1 MKKLLSMLCFV
12 AMTATAQTNVPFS
25 EIGEEQSENWREYL
39 QYAVPCTKDECCVCG
54 MNISIKF
61 EKSKPAT
68 YQWVSNVVADWCNLY
83 IENLEGYVTDDKPI
97 GKINVVTYKSG
108 MTSEAL
114 EAAYGNSFKKLMT
127 TAMKNR
133 ACEKAPY
140 GPYAESIK
148 IEPIWKDANR
158 VTFSIKTAFDYSG
171 SNGYTRGTRLVT
183 LNNQGKELRTLAA
196 LGVNMPD
203 FKQRVFRKLKAL
215 KAENGAYLDAK
226 TTASKFFAEMHI
238 NPENHVAR
246 VGNQLIVTFPA
257 YTVGIGAEGEYVVKL
272 PLK

>member
-1 MKKLLSMLCFV
+1 MKKLLFMLCFV

-25 EIGEEQSENWREYL
+25 EIGEKQSENWREYL

-54 MNISIKF
+54 MNICIKF

-83 IENLEGYVTDDKPI
+83 IESLEGYVTDEKPI
-97 GKINVVTYKSG
+97 GKIDAVKYKAG
-108 MTSEAL
+108 MTSAAL
-114 EAAYGNSFKKLMT
+114 EAAYGNNFKKLMT
-127 TAMKNR
+127 VAMKNR
-133 ACEKAPY
+133 TCEKAPC

-158 VTFSIKTAFDYSG
+158 VTYSIKTAFDYSG
-171 SNGYTRGTRLVT
+171 SCGYTRGTRLVT
-183 LNNQGKELRTLAA
+183 LNNQGKELHTLAQ

-215 KAENGAYLDAK
+215 KAKNGATIDSK
-226 TTASKFFAEMHI
+226 TTANKYFAEMQI

-257 YTVGIGAEGEYVVKL
+257 YTVGCGAEGEYVVKL